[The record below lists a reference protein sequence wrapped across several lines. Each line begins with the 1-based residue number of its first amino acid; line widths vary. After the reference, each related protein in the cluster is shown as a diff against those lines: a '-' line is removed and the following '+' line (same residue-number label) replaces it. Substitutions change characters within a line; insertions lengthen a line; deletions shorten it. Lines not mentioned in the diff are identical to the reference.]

1 MNFPSLRQEKLGIIE
16 DPQSSSTMEAWHFKS
31 NRDGARWCWDPLYLA
46 NLKPNMFHGFP
57 VKPWVFFKFETLG
70 LPLNEMKV
78 PIEMKAF

>member
-31 NRDGARWCWDPLYLA
+31 NRDGARWCWV
-46 NLKPNMFHGFP
+46 P